1 MLYLRRG
8 GGFYFGMQNSSA
20 QCIHVYSREMHIDH
34 GASQAIVSGKI
45 KLKNDS
51 LISEFTENG
60 IKFENG
66 DELTADVIIL
76 ATGYV
81 IIIR

>member
-8 GGFYFGMQNSSA
+8 GGFYFGMQKSITERN
-20 QCIHVYSREMHIDH
+20 CVYSWETYSDH

-51 LISEFTENG
+51 LISEFTEKG

-76 ATGYV
+76 ATGCA
-81 IIIR
+81 IIPQ